1 MLAQSH
7 AEIYPLN
14 CRRRFWLF
22 GKSYEHK
29 VQRMDAEN
37 FCKLVSWVAK
47 APPTNGKTVAGRSVL
62 GLHHCWGGA
71 VTARAEVE
79 GDSSSHVAA
88 RGLDGRRGYI
98 VEGSRLHHFL
108 EGVMQLL

>member
-1 MLAQSH
+1 MRPESSTH
-7 AEIYPLN
+7 
-14 CRRRFWLF
+14 
-22 GKSYEHK
+22 
-29 VQRMDAEN
+29 QRQ
-37 FCKLVSWVAK
+37 
-47 APPTNGKTVAGRSVL
+47 NGGWAL
-62 GLHHCWGGA
+62 GVRTTSLLGGA